1 MYCMKKIILAVL
13 LAILMTIALNVNSV
27 SAVVDPLANQNN
39 RFGIH
44 ILFPSE
50 IDDASRLVNSTGG
63 DWGYITIPIQAGDR
77 NLEKWQKFMD
87 KAAILH
93 LIPII
98 RLATAGDYFETK
110 FWQKP
115 TYEDIVDFANFL
127 DSLDWP
133 IQNRYVV
140 IFNEVNRNDEWGG
153 NSSPQEYTQI
163 LDFAVSTFKSK
174 SQDFFIISA
183 GLDNA
188 AADSKESVN
197 EYTFLRQMYEYNPN
211 IFNMIDGFASHAYP
225 NPGFEQSPSSDG
237 PKSAASF
244 KYERGL
250 VYNISGRILPIFIT
264 ETGWSKNKI
273 SSKTSA
279 FFYKEAFGNVWSD
292 DGIVAVTPFLFSA
305 QTEPF
310 SQFSFLDKNN
320 NPNDEY
326 RSFQEIPKQE
336 GMPELSKELL
346 AQNSQNMEEEKLTKK
361 KFSHKEI
368 NAEWSTIGAS
378 EFNLIKSFM
387 KWLFRN

>member
-1 MYCMKKIILAVL
+1 MKKLILAVIFA
-13 LAILMTIALNVNSV
+13 AIMTITLQSNEV
-27 SAVVDPLANQNN
+27 SAIVDPLKNQNN
-39 RFGIH
+39 KFGIH

-77 NLEKWQKFMD
+77 NLDKWQKFMD
-87 KAAILH
+87 KVAILH

-98 RLATAGDYFETK
+98 RLATVGDYFQTK

-127 DSLDWP
+127 NSLDWP
-133 IQNRYVV
+133 IHNRYVV
-140 IFNEVNRNDEWGG
+140 ILNEVNRSDEWGG
-153 NSSPQEYTQI
+153 NSSPQEYAQI
-163 LDFAVSTFKSK
+163 LDFAVSAFKSR
-174 SQDFFIISA
+174 SEDFFIISA

-225 NPGFEQSPSSDG
+225 NPGFSQSPRIDSLT
-237 PKSAASF
+237 AITSF
-244 KYERGL
+244 KYERDMIYGL
-250 VYNISGRILPIFIT
+250 SGRMLPVFIT

-279 FFYKEAFGNVWSD
+279 SFYKEAFANVWLD

-326 RSFQEIPKQE
+326 KSFQEIPKQK

-346 AQNSQNMEEEKLTKK
+346 AQINQDSEEESLIKK
-361 KFSHKEI
+361 KFLHKNI
-368 NAEWSTIGAS
+368 DDVSTIGIS
-378 EFNLIKSFM
+378 EFNMVKSFM

>member
-1 MYCMKKIILAVL
+1 MKKIILAVL
-13 LAILMTIALNVNSV
+13 LAIVMTITLNVNSV
-27 SAVVDPLANQNN
+27 SAAVDPLKNQNN
-39 RFGIH
+39 KFGIH

-98 RLATAGDYFETK
+98 RLATAGDYFQTK

-140 IFNEVNRNDEWGG
+140 IFNEVNRSDEWGG
-153 NSSPQEYTQI
+153 NSSPQEYARI
-163 LDFAVSTFKSK
+163 LDFAVSAFKSR

-225 NPGFEQSPSSDG
+225 NPGFAQSPRSDG
-237 PKSAASF
+237 PKSVASF

-326 RSFQEIPKQE
+326 KSFQEIPKQK
-336 GMPELSKELL
+336 GMPELSEELL

-361 KFSHKEI
+361 KFLHKEI
-368 NAEWSTIGAS
+368 NDESSTIGVS

>member
-1 MYCMKKIILAVL
+1 MKKLILAVIFA
-13 LAILMTIALNVNSV
+13 AIMTITLQSNEV
-27 SAVVDPLANQNN
+27 SAIVDPLKNQNN
-39 RFGIH
+39 KFGIH

-77 NLEKWQKFMD
+77 NLDKWQKFMD
-87 KAAILH
+87 KVAILH

-98 RLATAGDYFETK
+98 RLATVGDYFQTK

-115 TYEDIVDFANFL
+115 TYEEIVDFANFL

-133 IQNRYVV
+133 IHNRYVV
-140 IFNEVNRNDEWGG
+140 ILNEVNRSDEWGG
-153 NSSPQEYTQI
+153 NSSPQEYAQI
-163 LDFAVSTFKSK
+163 LDFAVSAFKSR
-174 SQDFFIISA
+174 SEDFFIISA

-225 NPGFEQSPSSDG
+225 NPGFSQSPRIDSLT
-237 PKSAASF
+237 AITSF
-244 KYERGL
+244 KYERDMIYGL
-250 VYNISGRILPIFIT
+250 SGRMLPVFIT

-279 FFYKEAFGNVWSD
+279 SFYKEAFGNVWSD

-305 QTEPF
+305 QAEPF

-326 RSFQEIPKQE
+326 KSFQEIPKQK

-346 AQNSQNMEEEKLTKK
+346 VQINQDSEEESLIKK
-361 KFSHKEI
+361 KFLHKNI
-368 NAEWSTIGAS
+368 DDVSTIGIS
-378 EFNLIKSFM
+378 EFNMVKSFM

>member
-1 MYCMKKIILAVL
+1 MKKLILAVIFV
-13 LAILMTIALNVNSV
+13 AIMTITLQSNEV
-27 SAVVDPLANQNN
+27 SAIVDPLKNQNN
-39 RFGIH
+39 KFGIH

-63 DWGYITIPIQAGDR
+63 DWGYITIPIQVGDR

-98 RLATAGDYFETK
+98 RLATVGDYFQTK

-133 IQNRYVV
+133 IHNRYVV
-140 IFNEVNRNDEWGG
+140 ILNEVNRSDEWGG
-153 NSSPQEYTQI
+153 NSSPQEYAQI
-163 LDFAVSTFKSK
+163 LDFAVSAFKSR
-174 SQDFFIISA
+174 SEDFFIISA

-225 NPGFEQSPSSDG
+225 NPGFSQSPRIDSLT
-237 PKSAASF
+237 AITSF
-244 KYERGL
+244 KYERDTIYGL
-250 VYNISGRILPIFIT
+250 SGRMLPVFIT

-279 FFYKEAFGNVWSD
+279 SFYKEAFANVWSD

-305 QTEPF
+305 QAEPF

-326 RSFQEIPKQE
+326 KSFQEIPKQK

-346 AQNSQNMEEEKLTKK
+346 AQINQDSEEESLIKK
-361 KFSHKEI
+361 KFLHKNI
-368 NAEWSTIGAS
+368 DDVSTIGIS
-378 EFNLIKSFM
+378 EFNMVKSFM

>member
-1 MYCMKKIILAVL
+1 MKKIILAVL

-98 RLATAGDYFETK
+98 RLATAGDYFQTK

-133 IQNRYVV
+133 IQNRYIV

-153 NSSPQEYTQI
+153 NSSPQEYAQI
-163 LDFAVSTFKSK
+163 LDFSVSTFKSR

-197 EYTFLRQMYEYNPN
+197 EYTFLKQMYEYNPN
-211 IFNMIDGFASHAYP
+211 VFNMIDGFASHAYP
-225 NPGFEQSPSSDG
+225 NPGFAQSPKANGTTSV
-237 PKSAASF
+237 ASF
-244 KYERGL
+244 KHERNL
-250 VYNISGRILPIFIT
+250 IYNISGRILPVFIT

-273 SSKTSA
+273 QGRISA
-279 FFYKEAFGNVWSD
+279 SFYKEAFGNVWLD

-326 RSFQEIPKQE
+326 KSFQEIPKQK

-361 KFSHKEI
+361 KFLHKEI
-368 NAEWSTIGAS
+368 NDESSTIGVS